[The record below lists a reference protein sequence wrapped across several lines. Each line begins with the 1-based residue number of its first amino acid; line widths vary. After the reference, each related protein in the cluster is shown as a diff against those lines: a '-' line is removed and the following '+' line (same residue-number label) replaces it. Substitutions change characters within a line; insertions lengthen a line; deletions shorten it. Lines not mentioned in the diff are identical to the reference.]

1 MMEDNMKGIK
11 YLAGILIVLML
22 AACSKDPVSELATGR
37 WSSQDRQSIV
47 LIDLPKGIFN
57 IYQVSRIGP
66 IPVVI
71 ANNLKVEKEQKNPHQ
86 AIISYDFGGNE
97 QKTIIRVNW
106 QVNNTFTLSIVNF
119 LTGAEQ
125 ELNFVSEKATMEM

>member
-1 MMEDNMKGIK
+1 MKGIK
-11 YLAGILIVLML
+11 YGASILIVLVL

-37 WSSQDRQSIV
+37 WSSVDRQSIV

-57 IYQVSRIGP
+57 IYQVSGMGP
-66 IPVVI
+66 LPVVI
-71 ANNLKVEKEQKNPHQ
+71 AENLKVEKEQENPHQ
-86 AIISYDFGGNE
+86 AIISYDFGGNK

-106 QVNNTFTLSIVNF
+106 KADNKFNLSIVNF

-125 ELNFVSEKATMEM
+125 QLNFVSEKATMEM